1 MDFDLVVNSRRSIRK
16 FTDDVVSDSDILKII
31 ECGIKAPSAKN
42 RQPWRV
48 KVVSSKDKDMIASFL
63 ESKKSDDDISV
74 LNTANVIREANKLIL
89 VFATPSYNKNDVLSI
104 GAFIENMCLKA
115 TEMGLGS
122 LWIANTDK
130 VNYLI
135 KDYFEV
141 DMDMISCVAIGYKN
155 QEVHARPRKSIDE
168 IVLQDCA
175 IFLIFSYN
183 LLVIF
188 MNYKV
193 AINPVGGGSDTGL
206 KSGDILE
213 KDVSLLVSNYIKG
226 RLDELGIE
234 NVITRTTDDNISLDE
249 RIDFIDSS
257 LGLGDDVIVITN
269 GLSSSVSGVEIIY
282 ALRDSSSFART
293 LAQQFLNSDIDV
305 NKYYQLRM
313 EEDTFLDSDYIIRNT
328 GDSESVIIN
337 YASVSNSD
345 DLNNFVNNYED
356 YGEAVVRAIAIYT
369 KNDYVPTSKGDYY
382 TVKKGDSLYS
392 IARLYDVSVADLK
405 IANKLTSNV
414 LSIGQVLKIPDIVEK
429 SDTSVYYVKKGD
441 SLYGIAKSYGVSVE
455 DIKKLNNLSNNN
467 LSIGQELLIPGL
479 SSENVPSV
487 KVYTVVKGDS
497 LYKVANLYGVSV
509 DDLKS
514 ANKLSSSVL
523 SIGQQL
529 VIPDSGSSKTYV
541 VKRGDTLYSIA
552 RDNNTTVDRLKI
564 LNGLSGN
571 TLSVGQVLKL

>member
-1 MDFDLVVNSRRSIRK
+1 
-16 FTDDVVSDSDILKII
+16 
-31 ECGIKAPSAKN
+31 
-42 RQPWRV
+42 
-48 KVVSSKDKDMIASFL
+48 
-63 ESKKSDDDISV
+63 
-74 LNTANVIREANKLIL
+74 
-89 VFATPSYNKNDVLSI
+89 
-104 GAFIENMCLKA
+104 
-115 TEMGLGS
+115 
-122 LWIANTDK
+122 
-130 VNYLI
+130 
-135 KDYFEV
+135 
-141 DMDMISCVAIGYKN
+141 
-155 QEVHARPRKSIDE
+155 
-168 IVLQDCA
+168 
-175 IFLIFSYN
+175 
-183 LLVIF
+183 

-234 NVITRTTDDNISLDE
+234 NVITRSTDDNISLDE

-257 LGLGDDVIVITN
+257 LGLDDDVIVITN

-497 LYKVANLYGVSV
+497 LYKIANLYGVSV

-541 VKRGDTLYSIA
+541 VKRGDTLYGIA

-564 LNGLSGN
+564 LNGLVGN

>member
-1 MDFDLVVNSRRSIRK
+1 
-16 FTDDVVSDSDILKII
+16 
-31 ECGIKAPSAKN
+31 
-42 RQPWRV
+42 
-48 KVVSSKDKDMIASFL
+48 
-63 ESKKSDDDISV
+63 
-74 LNTANVIREANKLIL
+74 
-89 VFATPSYNKNDVLSI
+89 
-104 GAFIENMCLKA
+104 
-115 TEMGLGS
+115 
-122 LWIANTDK
+122 
-130 VNYLI
+130 
-135 KDYFEV
+135 
-141 DMDMISCVAIGYKN
+141 
-155 QEVHARPRKSIDE
+155 
-168 IVLQDCA
+168 
-175 IFLIFSYN
+175 
-183 LLVIF
+183 

-455 DIKKLNNLSNNN
+455 DIKRLNNLSNNN

-497 LYKVANLYGVSV
+497 LYKIANLYGVSV
-509 DDLKS
+509 DELKS
-514 ANKLSSSVL
+514 SNKLSSSVL

-529 VIPDSGSSKTYV
+529 VIPDSVSSNTYV
-541 VKRGDTLYSIA
+541 VKRGDTLYGIA

>member
-1 MDFDLVVNSRRSIRK
+1 
-16 FTDDVVSDSDILKII
+16 
-31 ECGIKAPSAKN
+31 
-42 RQPWRV
+42 
-48 KVVSSKDKDMIASFL
+48 
-63 ESKKSDDDISV
+63 
-74 LNTANVIREANKLIL
+74 
-89 VFATPSYNKNDVLSI
+89 
-104 GAFIENMCLKA
+104 
-115 TEMGLGS
+115 
-122 LWIANTDK
+122 
-130 VNYLI
+130 
-135 KDYFEV
+135 
-141 DMDMISCVAIGYKN
+141 
-155 QEVHARPRKSIDE
+155 
-168 IVLQDCA
+168 
-175 IFLIFSYN
+175 
-183 LLVIF
+183 

-497 LYKVANLYGVSV
+497 LYKIANLYGVSV
-509 DDLKS
+509 DELKS
-514 ANKLSSSVL
+514 SNKLSSSVL

-529 VIPDSGSSKTYV
+529 VIPDSESSKTYV

-552 RDNNTTVDRLKI
+552 RDNTTTVDRLKI
-564 LNGLSGN
+564 LNGLVGN

>member
-1 MDFDLVVNSRRSIRK
+1 
-16 FTDDVVSDSDILKII
+16 
-31 ECGIKAPSAKN
+31 
-42 RQPWRV
+42 
-48 KVVSSKDKDMIASFL
+48 
-63 ESKKSDDDISV
+63 
-74 LNTANVIREANKLIL
+74 
-89 VFATPSYNKNDVLSI
+89 
-104 GAFIENMCLKA
+104 
-115 TEMGLGS
+115 
-122 LWIANTDK
+122 
-130 VNYLI
+130 
-135 KDYFEV
+135 
-141 DMDMISCVAIGYKN
+141 
-155 QEVHARPRKSIDE
+155 
-168 IVLQDCA
+168 
-175 IFLIFSYN
+175 
-183 LLVIF
+183 

-193 AINPVGGGSDTGL
+193 AINPVGGGSNTGL

-257 LGLGDDVIVITN
+257 LGLDDDVIVITN

-293 LAQQFLNSDIDV
+293 LAQQFLNSNIDV

-392 IARLYDVSVADLK
+392 IARLYDVSVEDLK
-405 IANKLTSNV
+405 IANKLSSNV

-455 DIKKLNNLSNNN
+455 DIKRLNNLSNNN

-497 LYKVANLYGVSV
+497 LYKIANLYGVSV

-541 VKRGDTLYSIA
+541 VKRGDTLYGIA

>member
-1 MDFDLVVNSRRSIRK
+1 
-16 FTDDVVSDSDILKII
+16 
-31 ECGIKAPSAKN
+31 
-42 RQPWRV
+42 
-48 KVVSSKDKDMIASFL
+48 
-63 ESKKSDDDISV
+63 
-74 LNTANVIREANKLIL
+74 
-89 VFATPSYNKNDVLSI
+89 
-104 GAFIENMCLKA
+104 
-115 TEMGLGS
+115 
-122 LWIANTDK
+122 
-130 VNYLI
+130 
-135 KDYFEV
+135 
-141 DMDMISCVAIGYKN
+141 
-155 QEVHARPRKSIDE
+155 
-168 IVLQDCA
+168 
-175 IFLIFSYN
+175 
-183 LLVIF
+183 

-497 LYKVANLYGVSV
+497 LYKIANLYGVSV

-529 VIPDSGSSKTYV
+529 VIPDSESSKTYV

-564 LNGLSGN
+564 LNGLVGN

>member
-1 MDFDLVVNSRRSIRK
+1 
-16 FTDDVVSDSDILKII
+16 
-31 ECGIKAPSAKN
+31 
-42 RQPWRV
+42 
-48 KVVSSKDKDMIASFL
+48 
-63 ESKKSDDDISV
+63 
-74 LNTANVIREANKLIL
+74 
-89 VFATPSYNKNDVLSI
+89 
-104 GAFIENMCLKA
+104 
-115 TEMGLGS
+115 
-122 LWIANTDK
+122 
-130 VNYLI
+130 
-135 KDYFEV
+135 
-141 DMDMISCVAIGYKN
+141 
-155 QEVHARPRKSIDE
+155 
-168 IVLQDCA
+168 
-175 IFLIFSYN
+175 
-183 LLVIF
+183 

-392 IARLYDVSVADLK
+392 IARLYHVSVADLK

-497 LYKVANLYGVSV
+497 LYKIANLYGVSV

-541 VKRGDTLYSIA
+541 VKRGDTLYGIA

-564 LNGLSGN
+564 LNGLVGN

>member
-1 MDFDLVVNSRRSIRK
+1 
-16 FTDDVVSDSDILKII
+16 
-31 ECGIKAPSAKN
+31 
-42 RQPWRV
+42 
-48 KVVSSKDKDMIASFL
+48 
-63 ESKKSDDDISV
+63 
-74 LNTANVIREANKLIL
+74 
-89 VFATPSYNKNDVLSI
+89 
-104 GAFIENMCLKA
+104 
-115 TEMGLGS
+115 
-122 LWIANTDK
+122 
-130 VNYLI
+130 
-135 KDYFEV
+135 
-141 DMDMISCVAIGYKN
+141 
-155 QEVHARPRKSIDE
+155 
-168 IVLQDCA
+168 
-175 IFLIFSYN
+175 
-183 LLVIF
+183 

-337 YASVSNSD
+337 YASVSNTD

-405 IANKLTSNV
+405 IANKLSSNV

-497 LYKVANLYGVSV
+497 LYKIANLYGVSV
-509 DDLKS
+509 DELKS
-514 ANKLSSSVL
+514 SNKLSSSVL

-564 LNGLSGN
+564 LNGLVGN

>member
-1 MDFDLVVNSRRSIRK
+1 
-16 FTDDVVSDSDILKII
+16 
-31 ECGIKAPSAKN
+31 
-42 RQPWRV
+42 
-48 KVVSSKDKDMIASFL
+48 
-63 ESKKSDDDISV
+63 
-74 LNTANVIREANKLIL
+74 
-89 VFATPSYNKNDVLSI
+89 
-104 GAFIENMCLKA
+104 
-115 TEMGLGS
+115 
-122 LWIANTDK
+122 
-130 VNYLI
+130 
-135 KDYFEV
+135 
-141 DMDMISCVAIGYKN
+141 
-155 QEVHARPRKSIDE
+155 
-168 IVLQDCA
+168 
-175 IFLIFSYN
+175 
-183 LLVIF
+183 

-392 IARLYDVSVADLK
+392 IARLYDVSVENLK

-497 LYKVANLYGVSV
+497 LYKIANLYGVSV

-529 VIPDSGSSKTYV
+529 VIPDSESSKTYV
-541 VKRGDTLYSIA
+541 VKRGDTLYGIA

>member
-1 MDFDLVVNSRRSIRK
+1 
-16 FTDDVVSDSDILKII
+16 
-31 ECGIKAPSAKN
+31 
-42 RQPWRV
+42 
-48 KVVSSKDKDMIASFL
+48 
-63 ESKKSDDDISV
+63 
-74 LNTANVIREANKLIL
+74 
-89 VFATPSYNKNDVLSI
+89 
-104 GAFIENMCLKA
+104 
-115 TEMGLGS
+115 
-122 LWIANTDK
+122 
-130 VNYLI
+130 
-135 KDYFEV
+135 
-141 DMDMISCVAIGYKN
+141 
-155 QEVHARPRKSIDE
+155 
-168 IVLQDCA
+168 
-175 IFLIFSYN
+175 
-183 LLVIF
+183 

-337 YASVSNSD
+337 YASVSNGD

-497 LYKVANLYGVSV
+497 LYKIANLYGVSV
-509 DDLKS
+509 DELKS
-514 ANKLSSSVL
+514 LNKLSSSVL

-529 VIPDSGSSKTYV
+529 VIPDSESSKTYV
-541 VKRGDTLYSIA
+541 VKRGDTIFMG
-552 RDNNTTVDRLKI
+552 NNE
-564 LNGLSGN
+564 
-571 TLSVGQVLKL
+571 

>member
-1 MDFDLVVNSRRSIRK
+1 
-16 FTDDVVSDSDILKII
+16 
-31 ECGIKAPSAKN
+31 
-42 RQPWRV
+42 
-48 KVVSSKDKDMIASFL
+48 
-63 ESKKSDDDISV
+63 
-74 LNTANVIREANKLIL
+74 
-89 VFATPSYNKNDVLSI
+89 
-104 GAFIENMCLKA
+104 
-115 TEMGLGS
+115 
-122 LWIANTDK
+122 
-130 VNYLI
+130 
-135 KDYFEV
+135 
-141 DMDMISCVAIGYKN
+141 
-155 QEVHARPRKSIDE
+155 
-168 IVLQDCA
+168 
-175 IFLIFSYN
+175 
-183 LLVIF
+183 
-188 MNYKV
+188 MNYKF

-497 LYKVANLYGVSV
+497 LYKIANLYGVSV

-529 VIPDSGSSKTYV
+529 VIPDSESSKTYV

-564 LNGLSGN
+564 LNGLVGN

>member
-1 MDFDLVVNSRRSIRK
+1 
-16 FTDDVVSDSDILKII
+16 
-31 ECGIKAPSAKN
+31 
-42 RQPWRV
+42 
-48 KVVSSKDKDMIASFL
+48 
-63 ESKKSDDDISV
+63 
-74 LNTANVIREANKLIL
+74 
-89 VFATPSYNKNDVLSI
+89 
-104 GAFIENMCLKA
+104 
-115 TEMGLGS
+115 
-122 LWIANTDK
+122 
-130 VNYLI
+130 
-135 KDYFEV
+135 
-141 DMDMISCVAIGYKN
+141 
-155 QEVHARPRKSIDE
+155 
-168 IVLQDCA
+168 
-175 IFLIFSYN
+175 
-183 LLVIF
+183 

-356 YGEAVVRAIAIYT
+356 YGEAVVRTIAIYT

-497 LYKVANLYGVSV
+497 LYKIANLYAVSV

-529 VIPDSGSSKTYV
+529 VIPDSESSKTYV

-564 LNGLSGN
+564 LNGLVGN

>member
-1 MDFDLVVNSRRSIRK
+1 
-16 FTDDVVSDSDILKII
+16 
-31 ECGIKAPSAKN
+31 
-42 RQPWRV
+42 
-48 KVVSSKDKDMIASFL
+48 
-63 ESKKSDDDISV
+63 
-74 LNTANVIREANKLIL
+74 
-89 VFATPSYNKNDVLSI
+89 
-104 GAFIENMCLKA
+104 
-115 TEMGLGS
+115 
-122 LWIANTDK
+122 
-130 VNYLI
+130 
-135 KDYFEV
+135 
-141 DMDMISCVAIGYKN
+141 
-155 QEVHARPRKSIDE
+155 
-168 IVLQDCA
+168 
-175 IFLIFSYN
+175 
-183 LLVIF
+183 

-234 NVITRTTDDNISLDE
+234 NIITRTTDDNISLDE

-257 LGLGDDVIVITN
+257 FGLGDDVIVITN

-337 YASVSNSD
+337 YASVSNGD

-497 LYKVANLYGVSV
+497 LYKIANLYGVSV

-564 LNGLSGN
+564 LNGLVGN

>member
-1 MDFDLVVNSRRSIRK
+1 
-16 FTDDVVSDSDILKII
+16 
-31 ECGIKAPSAKN
+31 
-42 RQPWRV
+42 
-48 KVVSSKDKDMIASFL
+48 
-63 ESKKSDDDISV
+63 
-74 LNTANVIREANKLIL
+74 
-89 VFATPSYNKNDVLSI
+89 
-104 GAFIENMCLKA
+104 
-115 TEMGLGS
+115 
-122 LWIANTDK
+122 
-130 VNYLI
+130 
-135 KDYFEV
+135 
-141 DMDMISCVAIGYKN
+141 
-155 QEVHARPRKSIDE
+155 
-168 IVLQDCA
+168 
-175 IFLIFSYN
+175 
-183 LLVIF
+183 

-226 RLDELGIE
+226 RLDELEIE

-293 LAQQFLNSDIDV
+293 LAQQFLNSDIAV

-405 IANKLTSNV
+405 IANKLSSNV

-497 LYKVANLYGVSV
+497 LYKIANLYGVSV
-509 DDLKS
+509 DELKS

-564 LNGLSGN
+564 LNGLVGN